1 MMKKRRAFLIGGRY
15 LEPLNGVNLDIEA
28 WRSFLQTSI
37 GGCWRSDEVID
48 LSGKS
53 KDVALEEI
61 KSAQG
66 YFYTMVIFAGHGEVR
81 KDQYGFLRTY
91 AWLNDDVAM
100 SEHELNPGSERAT
113 LIMDCC
119 RKVQLQLINE
129 SMEKYALDELVL
141 NGVDTRKVYE
151 NELDMCETGF
161 VKVYAADIGQ
171 SASDNESFSRTLIEG
186 LRDAYVHGNMG
197 RVVNIRDAVNLAARI
212 LPPQQTPV
220 YNGGRRLK
228 HYPFAINPLVYE

>member
-1 MMKKRRAFLIGGRY
+1 MKKRQALLIGGRY
-15 LEPLNGVNLDIEA
+15 RRPLAGVSADIDA
-28 WRSFLQTSI
+28 WGTFLCSSM
-37 GGCWRSDEVID
+37 GGCWRDDEVRD
-48 LSGKS
+48 LSS
-53 KDVALEEI
+53 WTVDDIRAAI
-61 KSAQG
+61 KSARDN
-66 YFYTMVIFAGHGEVR
+66 FYTMVIFAGHGEVR

-171 SASDNESFSRTLIEG
+171 SATDDESFSRTLIEG

-197 RVVNIRDAVNLAARI
+197 RVVNIRDAVNLAGRI

>member
-28 WRSFLQTSI
+28 WRSFLQTSM

-81 KDQYGFLRTY
+81 KDKYGFMRTY
-91 AWLNDDVAM
+91 VLLNDNEEL
-100 SEHELNPGSERAT
+100 SEFDLNPGNSRAT

-119 RKVQLQLINE
+119 RNVRRGLVKE
-129 SMEKYALDELVL
+129 SMESLLSITSLL
-141 NGVDTRKVYE
+141 NGVNTRTVYE
-151 NELDMCETGF
+151 NAIENCESGL
-161 VKVYAADIGQ
+161 VKVFSADVGQ
-171 SASDNESFSRTLIEG
+171 SAADEDSFLRTLIEAFQDLYLKNAFPG
-186 LRDAYVHGNMG
+186 LLTIKN
-197 RVVNIRDAVNLAARI
+197 AVSLAATMMS
-212 LPPQQTPV
+212 PQQKPV
-220 YNGGRRLK
+220 YCGGRRLH
-228 HYPFAINPLVYE
+228 HYPLAIHPMAY